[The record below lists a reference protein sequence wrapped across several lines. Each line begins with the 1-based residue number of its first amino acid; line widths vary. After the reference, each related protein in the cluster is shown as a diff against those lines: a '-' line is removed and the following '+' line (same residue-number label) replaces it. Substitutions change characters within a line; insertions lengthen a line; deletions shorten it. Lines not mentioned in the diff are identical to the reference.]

1 MQWTTDRQYHQ
12 TVTVLALSE
21 DEIPVIAKHLLPVL
35 KKLQTKFDKLQDI
48 HESGEAT
55 EAQEDQRTN
64 TREELETIQQFCKE
78 AEWLKEHEK
87 RIESLKQ
94 LKSNHLKI

>member
-1 MQWTTDRQYHQ
+1 MQWTNDRQNNR
-12 TVTVLALSE
+12 TVTVLAISE
-21 DEIPVIAKHLLPVL
+21 NEVSVLGKHLLPAL

-78 AEWLKEHEK
+78 AEWLKEYKK
-87 RIESLKQ
+87 RIELNRKQ
-94 LKSNHLKI
+94 KSNQ

>member
-1 MQWTTDRQYHQ
+1 MKWTNDRQNHQ

-21 DEIPVIAKHLLPVL
+21 DEIPVIAKHLLPAL

-55 EAQEDQRTN
+55 
-64 TREELETIQQFCKE
+64 
-78 AEWLKEHEK
+78 
-87 RIESLKQ
+87 
-94 LKSNHLKI
+94 